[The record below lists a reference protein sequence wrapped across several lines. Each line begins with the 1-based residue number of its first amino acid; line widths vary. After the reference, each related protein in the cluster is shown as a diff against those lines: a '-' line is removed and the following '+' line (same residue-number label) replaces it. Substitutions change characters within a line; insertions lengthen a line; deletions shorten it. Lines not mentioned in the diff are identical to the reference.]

1 MMKKTLAKLFGI
13 IIILSTLSCTT
24 KIATIKANSI
34 PLSISIYKNDDAI
47 NNKQIKNILI
57 NMNINKIKIAYSKE
71 TVSTYIEKELKK
83 EFDMRSIKYEIN
95 INDANNIFEE
105 NHYSNSE
112 YNKIMII
119 TLSDEILGN
128 DIHIGNNYIKGGTII
143 FSIIDNTMKKEIW
156 RGTVNIEQKYT
167 IRSNVLPVTESS
179 ISDVVDK
186 IINELI
192 ADEYLREIKLE
203 PIP

>member
-128 DIHIGNNYIKGGTII
+128 DIYIGNNYIKGGTII